1 MAKEPAGR
9 DLSLHAEDAGTS
21 LSIFSR
27 EGVVPASHPS
37 VSHLVSQGIYGCC
50 VLGTA
55 WQAEAR
61 RVGVGD

>member
-9 DLSLHAEDAGTS
+9 DL
-21 LSIFSR
+21 SR

-37 VSHLVSQGIYGCC
+37 MLHLVSQGMYGCC

-55 WQAEAR
+55 WQAEAH